1 MEIKIETNYIPL
13 LRAYDDY
20 PEGFNLKLLPSI
32 ERRDAWVTDIVT
44 GLFTFSVSI
53 SGSILASWIYDK
65 LKRVK
70 TNRDK
75 LYLKINEKEVQNFT
89 KDEIKKIVER
99 EIEIHK

>member
-20 PEGFNLKLLPSI
+20 PEGFDLKLLPSI
-32 ERRDAWVTDIVT
+32 EHRDAGFSDIVA
-44 GLFTFSVSI
+44 GLFSFSVGV

-75 LYLKINEKEVQNFT
+75 LILKINEKEVQNIT
-89 KDEIKKIVER
+89 KDEITKIVER
-99 EIEIHK
+99 EIEIYK